1 MKNFN
6 LTDHNYLNVFLK
18 IILYFALS
26 LYPIYIFGSG
36 TVQIGH
42 FLLIIFS
49 MVVLIKIG
57 MPKDKYFYT
66 FLIFLIY
73 CFSINIFYFAYDLY
87 IFKDPYRYVF
97 IPPDLTYLRNI
108 LFITFNFV
116 LVISI
121 ISYLNYQKKLNI
133 IFYGV
138 LTAILII
145 LFPVIYKFLLG
156 LPFYRYMG
164 FFNNPN
170 QLGYYSIC
178 CFSLIYLF
186 YRNSYISYYL
196 MTFLLAVV
204 TLFSILTL
212 SKASYIPLLICI
224 VFALKPYNYKYSK
237 IIDIIILSTI
247 VLAFIIL
254 LPTISEMS
262 FFKRITNILNESDTS
277 LSHRGY
283 LVFLEGNSLQAIF
296 GMGVKNVFKLHT
308 YEIHSTFGMIL
319 TSFGFIGF
327 LIFFTLMIFWILD
340 IKNSYGFR
348 AVICV
353 CGPSLLYG
361 LTHNGLRFSMFWIM
375 FAVTIALSKNFI
387 KQKKFKDL

>member
-1 MKNFN
+1 
-6 LTDHNYLNVFLK
+6 
-18 IILYFALS
+18 
-26 LYPIYIFGSG
+26 
-36 TVQIGH
+36 
-42 FLLIIFS
+42 
-49 MVVLIKIG
+49 
-57 MPKDKYFYT
+57 
-66 FLIFLIY
+66 
-73 CFSINIFYFAYDLY
+73 
-87 IFKDPYRYVF
+87 
-97 IPPDLTYLRNI
+97 
-108 LFITFNFV
+108 
-116 LVISI
+116 
-121 ISYLNYQKKLNI
+121 
-133 IFYGV
+133 
-138 LTAILII
+138 
-145 LFPVIYKFLLG
+145 
-156 LPFYRYMG
+156 
-164 FFNNPN
+164 
-170 QLGYYSIC
+170 
-178 CFSLIYLF
+178 
-186 YRNSYISYYL
+186 

-340 IKNSYGFR
+340 IKNSYDFR

-387 KQKKFKDL
+387 KQKKIKDL